1 MIGIHPVSSKEHMLQ
16 PTDIFL
22 VAANEYK
29 QGLEMCKAAAKK
41 ANITPERLL
50 YTIMLKEYSDPRLLR
65 VRAGNTL
72 FTIAALPERT
82 GFVRGYN
89 GDTGENYVNNIIE
102 FIQSARKMGFD
113 KLFAHTS
120 SEATKALKLALK
132 KGKFEGVTS
141 NYNSASQIF
150 TFTTGEP
157 RGE

>member
-22 VAANEYK
+22 VAAHEYK
-29 QGLEMCKAAAKK
+29 QGLEICRAAAKK
-41 ANITPERLL
+41 ANITPERLS
-50 YTIMLKEYSDPRLLR
+50 YTIMLKEYSDPKLLR

-72 FTIAALPERT
+72 FTIAAFPKRT

-89 GDTGENYVNNIIE
+89 ADTGENYINNIIE
-102 FIQSARKMGFD
+102 FVHSARKMGFD
-113 KLFAHTS
+113 KLIAHTS
-120 SEATKALKLALK
+120 PDVVKALKIALK
-132 KGKFEGVTS
+132 KAKIEGATS
-141 NYNSASQIF
+141 YFDSSSEIF